1 MMCNAVETHDDDV
14 SDEVREVGRS
24 VSAQPQRCALKVTR
38 APTRPSRRTAQGDTV
53 PSTREIY
60 HAGGCDTTHV
70 SIYTWNVPTIA
81 VANGVSSR
89 ANVAT
94 TRDE

>member
-1 MMCNAVETHDDDV
+1 MMWNAVETHDDDAI
-14 SDEVREVGRS
+14 DEVREVGRS

-38 APTRPSRRTAQGDTV
+38 APTRPSRRTAQDGTV

-70 SIYTWNVPTIA
+70 RIYIWNISNIA